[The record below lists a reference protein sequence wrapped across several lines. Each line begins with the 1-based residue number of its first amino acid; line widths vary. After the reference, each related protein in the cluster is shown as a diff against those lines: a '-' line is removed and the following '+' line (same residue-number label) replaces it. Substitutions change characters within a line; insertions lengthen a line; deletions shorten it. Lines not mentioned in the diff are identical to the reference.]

1 MLILTDFEVGEQIP
15 NLNIVKSFRKELF
28 FFILGLLSLLGA
40 LVIVSI
46 GAYEFVA
53 ESTWIKQ
60 VFIKSCSEDHLNWIF
75 RYN

>member
-53 ESTWIKQ
+53 
-60 VFIKSCSEDHLNWIF
+60 
-75 RYN
+75 